1 MSLTEE
7 VFFELFYIC
16 KLIHMKTRVSLKVIH
31 LFWKRS
37 AVVFLPMLAL
47 VVYSG
52 SVLKA
57 EEKPA
62 ELGIYEKLDQTL
74 PDGLIFTD
82 ENYQVVDLKKEIN
95 KPTVIALVYY
105 ECPGLCSPLLEGVAE
120 VITRAKLDLGTEYQ
134 VFTISFDPGEKP
146 KLAKDKKVNYAKLVK
161 NKDVQNGWRWFTGDS
176 ANINNLLNSL
186 GFKIK
191 KQGEEFIHPASLI
204 VLSPQSKI
212 TRYLHGTYFL
222 PFDLKMAVIEASEG
236 RSGPT
241 INKVLKYC
249 FSFDPEGKKYV
260 VNITR
265 VSGALILFI
274 AVSFL
279 LGLVFSKKRGRNKNS
294 LNAE

>member
-1 MSLTEE
+1 
-7 VFFELFYIC
+7 
-16 KLIHMKTRVSLKVIH
+16 MKTRVRLQVISLFI
-31 LFWKRS
+31 KRS
-37 AVVFLPMLAL
+37 AVLLLLSLFNSTITISLLL
-47 VVYSG
+47 
-52 SVLKA
+52 A

-62 ELGIYEKLDQTL
+62 ELGIYEHLDQIL
-74 PDGLIFTD
+74 PDGLTFTD
-82 ENYQVVDLKKEIN
+82 ENYNIVDLKKEIN

-105 ECPGLCSPLLEGVAE
+105 ECPGLCSPLLEGVAD
-120 VITRAKLDLGTEYQ
+120 VITKAKLDLGTEYQ
-134 VFTISFDPGEKP
+134 VFTISFDPKEKP
-146 KLAKDKKVNYAKLVK
+146 KLAKDKKTNYSKLVK
-161 NKDVQNGWRWFTGDS
+161 NKDVEKGWRWFTGDS
-176 ANINNLLNSL
+176 SNINNLLNSL

-204 VLSPQSKI
+204 VLSPEGKI

-249 FSFDPEGKKYV
+249 FSFDPAGKKYV
-260 VNITR
+260 MNITR
-265 VSGALILFI
+265 VSGTLILFV

-279 LGLVFSKKRGRNKNS
+279 LGLILSKKRGRNKKS